1 MSFKKMMKEYKFKN
15 MGEYFSRVEE
25 EDIYEVIRVGNK
37 YVVRR
42 ESSCRFDVRV
52 SVDICS
58 GLEELEIVLRDILD
72 YYDCYF
78 EEEE

>member
-1 MSFKKMMKEYKFKN
+1 MSFKKIMKEYKFEDRGG
-15 MGEYFSRVEE
+15 MFRRDEE

-42 ESSCRFDVRV
+42 EYSCGFDVKV

-58 GLEELEIVLRDILD
+58 GLEELVFVLRNILN

-78 EEEE
+78 EED